1 MENLMPKLK
10 LTYFDFHGGR
20 GEPARLALSIGG
32 IPFEDDRVST
42 SEWPSRKVNT
52 PFGALPVLE
61 VDGEVMAQSNAITRY
76 VGKLA
81 DLYPADPWQ
90 AALCD
95 EVMEAVEDIGTK
107 IGATFFLPEEQKRT
121 QRMELAEGPI
131 PFYLTRLEQRL
142 EAHGGRYFAANRLT
156 VADLKVFVW
165 IRHLMSGVL
174 DHVPA
179 DLPNRLAPGLV
190 QHYERVKNEPRV
202 TAYYAKHSLG

>member
-1 MENLMPKLK
+1 MAKLK

-32 IPFEDDRVST
+32 IPFEDDRVAPSN
-42 SEWPSRKVNT
+42 WPSRKADT

-61 VDGEVMAQSNAITRY
+61 VDGKTVSQSNAINRY

-81 DLYPADPWQ
+81 DLYPSDPWQ

-107 IGATFFLPEEQKRT
+107 IGATFALPEEQKKA
-121 QRMELAEGPI
+121 QREELVAGPI

-142 EAHGGRYFAANRLT
+142 EAHGGRYFAADRLR
-156 VADLKVFVW
+156 VA
-165 IRHLMSGVL
+165 RSGL
-174 DHVPA
+174 SGA
-179 DLPNRLAPGLV
+179 AG
-190 QHYERVKNEPRV
+190 
-202 TAYYAKHSLG
+202 